1 MNIESDMNI
10 DNEEIKKI
18 IEDVE
23 RVKTKQEQTFAKLPI
38 EQVDNLILD
47 ALKKN
52 EDGDAWLFIELNHGK
67 YIYDH
72 SVDKWFVWAQDYWE
86 VDSTGKIFDGFV
98 PVIQKYADEAS
109 RQALI
114 KIEAIRNQ
122 KDADRIKA
130 EKLETDLLRRIH
142 DLQTKRRKQNIL
154 FLASQGSNSLTM
166 NGSEWD
172 LDPYLLGCSNGVIEL
187 KTGKF
192 RPGQP
197 EDYIK
202 TVAPTDWLGIDTPAP
217 MWEKFLSEISE
228 GQESLIK
235 FIQRVFG
242 YAIAGLTLEHILI
255 ILQGE
260 DGRNGKGTLLETIK
274 YVLGEIAWSIPIEL
288 LLRDPRGKLSSAASP
303 EYAVLK
309 GKRIVWASESQQ
321 GLPLGLAKVKL
332 LTGAD
337 TISCRP
343 LHKAPID
350 FTPIHTVF
358 LLSNPRPKILEA
370 DDKAFWDRVHLI
382 PFSVSFVAEPKEPNE
397 KLRDLNL
404 PEKLKTEASGILAWL
419 VRGFLE
425 WQKIGL
431 QPPDAVKKATSA
443 YRMHEDVVG
452 RFLMECTK
460 KGNGLNI
467 QASTLYDAYTKWA
480 DENSLSCLTNTDF
493 GTFAS
498 KKIEKK
504 RKKGGMCYLNICFLT
519 HEENEKQEQE
529 KIKS

>member
-1 MNIESDMNI
+1 MKIEGDMNIE
-10 DNEEIKKI
+10 NEEIRKI
-18 IEDVE
+18 IEEVE
-23 RVKTKQEQTFAKLPI
+23 QVKNKQEQTYAKTSI
-38 EQVDNLILD
+38 EQTENPILD
-47 ALKKN
+47 ALEKN
-52 EDGDAWLFIELNHGK
+52 EDGDKRLFIELNQGK

-72 SVDKWFVWAQDYWE
+72 SAEKWFVWAQHYWE
-86 VDSTGKIFDGFV
+86 VDSTGKIYDGFT
-98 PVIQKYADEAS
+98 PVIQKYVEEAKH
-109 RQALI
+109 QALT

-122 KDADRIKA
+122 NDSEKIKA
-130 EKLETDLLRRIH
+130 EKLEINLSRRIH

-154 FLASQGSNSLTM
+154 FLASQGSNALTM
-166 NGSEWD
+166 SGAEWD

-217 MWEKFLSEISE
+217 MWEKFINEIFE
-228 GQESLIK
+228 GQEPLIK
-235 FIQRVFG
+235 FVQRVFG

-260 DGRNGKGTLLETIK
+260 DGRNGKGTMLETIK
-274 YVLGEIAWSIPIEL
+274 YVLGEVAWSIPIEL

-350 FTPIHTVF
+350 FTPTHTVF
-358 LLSNPRPKILEA
+358 LLSNPCPKILEA

-382 PFSVSFVAEPKEPNE
+382 PFGVSFVAEPKESNE

-431 QPPDAVKKATSA
+431 QPPDAVKRSTLE
-443 YRMHEDVVG
+443 YRLHEDVVE
-452 RFLMECTK
+452 RFLRECTK
-460 KGNGLNI
+460 VKNGSNI
-467 QASTLYDAYTKWA
+467 QASTLYDAYKTWA
-480 DENSLSCLTNTDF
+480 DENNLPCMTKTAF

-498 KKIEKK
+498 KKLKK
-504 RKKGGMCYLNICFLT
+504 EPRKGGNYYLNICFLT

-529 KIKS
+529 KMKS